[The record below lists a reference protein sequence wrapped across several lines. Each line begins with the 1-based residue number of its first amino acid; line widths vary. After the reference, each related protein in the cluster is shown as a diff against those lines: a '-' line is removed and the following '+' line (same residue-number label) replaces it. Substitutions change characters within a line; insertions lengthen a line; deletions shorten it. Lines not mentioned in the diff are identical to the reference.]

1 MKDRYA
7 ESLLLISTTTTD
19 PERTYPWGKTRLKH
33 VLCNRPKSGRSWLFA
48 KWVDCT
54 TATNGK
60 QPKASATYSRFLVD
74 RFAASALA
82 RPQIPRVCLQTRYS
96 NRSPRHGSH
105 RNQPARHT
113 EFSLGTIG
121 TVENGLSVQ
130 SVGQPNTAG
139 TKHRRGSSPCA
150 GRKLVG
156 ECLGGFL
163 RCSASSSV

>member
-60 QPKASATYSRFLVD
+60 QPKTSATYSRFLVD

-105 RNQPARHT
+105 GP
-113 EFSLGTIG
+113 
-121 TVENGLSVQ
+121 
-130 SVGQPNTAG
+130 
-139 TKHRRGSSPCA
+139 
-150 GRKLVG
+150 
-156 ECLGGFL
+156 
-163 RCSASSSV
+163 ASSTDGIFVRDRPLYMYMFWSEGGIGRD